1 MNTCTQFTQDETGL
15 VPTRPT
21 RWPFSTMQRFFKTA
35 RFTSVDLT
43 DSIFATLPTK
53 SEHSTESPV
62 PPLPHPTRSER
73 ARLMP
78 WRII

>member
-1 MNTCTQFTQDETGL
+1 
-15 VPTRPT
+15 
-21 RWPFSTMQRFFKTA
+21 MQRFFKTA

-43 DSIFATLPTK
+43 DTVFASLPARVDQAADTA
-53 SEHSTESPV
+53 V
-62 PPLPHPTRSER
+62 PPLPQADRPER